1 MVGVAP
7 TGFRPPGD
15 VTEETVDLLLETGH
29 RWSSITRGDDRPL
42 FLPGGADGNRDA
54 IVDIPRSWDL
64 DDASRFLFN
73 YDPPFPKGQGR
84 IASYR
89 AVAEDWITEFDA
101 IVEFGRC
108 FVLTLDP
115 QSIGTAGRIGL
126 LEEVLDHIA
135 ERPDVWVTTGDG
147 IDAWWRSAVAE
158 EEWPPEGIRRRER
171 ERLAS
176 PI

>member
-1 MVGVAP
+1 M
-7 TGFRPPGD
+7 
-15 VTEETVDLLLETGH
+15 
-29 RWSSITRGDDRPL
+29 
-42 FLPGGADGNRDA
+42 
-54 IVDIPRSWDL
+54 
-64 DDASRFLFN
+64 
-73 YDPPFPKGQGR
+73 
-84 IASYR
+84 
-89 AVAEDWITEFDA
+89 TEFDA

-135 ERPDVWVTTGDG
+135 ARPDVWVTTGDG
-147 IDAWWRSAVAE
+147 IDAWWRSAVVE